1 VDKGVVRRHA
11 KKANVQSADFTG
23 WPFPRKPASL
33 VARNCVRRSRS
44 FKGQDDGQA
53 AEGSLDPL
61 EEPAEVGRRAIER
74 HGVEQF
80 EAAGE
85 GVLEGV
91 GRPRSKLLMRG
102 FPPVTPHFPREVLG
116 GVELVF
122 DERLEDGK
130 PRLVVRDLDLLP
142 GGNLD
147 LHRLESAL
155 GFVDADGYGV
165 LQQEVLRVLG
175 EDDIEVAGE
184 RQI

>member
-1 VDKGVVRRHA
+1 MCRISELGLRRPLQKRSRLRRHPELRWA
-11 KKANVQSADFTG
+11 AQVPK
-23 WPFPRKPASL
+23 R
-33 VARNCVRRSRS
+33 ARRW
-44 FKGQDDGQA
+44 QA
-53 AEGSLDPL
+53 AEESIDPL
-61 EEPAEVGRRAIER
+61 EESAEVGCRAVER

-91 GRPRSKLLMRG
+91 GRPRPKLLISG
-102 FPPVTPHFPREVLG
+102 FSPVPPHFPCEVFG

-142 GGNLD
+142 CGNLD

-155 GFVDADGYGV
+155 SFVDADGYGV
-165 LQQEVLRVLG
+165 LQQEVFRMLG
-175 EDDIEVAGE
+175 EDDIEVAGK